1 MSGHDPDMDDG
12 GLRGDAV
19 LHLPVRAR
27 GIELGRPM
35 DIVLDLPGGRAVGIE
50 VFCGDKRR
58 RFLPLAAARIEQD
71 RIAVTSALI
80 LLDDLGA
87 EFYRERADALA
98 DLRGQEV
105 ELGGRR
111 IGPLVDVVLGPDG
124 KLRAY
129 VVKAGGRDVAV
140 PIEDDP
146 VIAAA

>member
-1 MSGHDPDMDDG
+1 RPLPVRPARRRRRIRGLMSGDDPAMDDG

-35 DIVLDLPGGRAVGIE
+35 DIVLDLAGGRAVGIE

-58 RFLPLAAARIEQD
+58 RFLPLAAA
-71 RIAVTSALI
+71 
-80 LLDDLGA
+80 
-87 EFYRERADALA
+87 
-98 DLRGQEV
+98 
-105 ELGGRR
+105 
-111 IGPLVDVVLGPDG
+111 G

-129 VVKAGGRDVAV
+129 VVKSGGDEVVV
-140 PIEDDP
+140 PLDDDP